1 MKNNVTELVFI
12 VDKSGSMAGLEKDTI
27 GGFNSMLQKQ
37 KNEEGVCY
45 ISTVFF
51 SELSEVIHNRINI
64 KEVEPLTEKDY
75 VAGGCTAL
83 LDALGDA
90 IKHITNVQK
99 YAASD
104 QKADNV
110 IFVIITDGEENSSHK
125 YSIREIKKMISMKQ
139 EKYGWEFIFLGANID
154 AIQTASS
161 YGIKQNRASNFCC
174 DPIGVNLNF
183 CCVSEAISECRA
195 DGEISSEWADEI
207 KSDFKK
213 RGK

>member
-51 SELSEVIHNRINI
+51 SEVSEVIHNRINI
-64 KEVEPLTEKDY
+64 KEVEPLTENDY

-125 YSIREIKKMISMKQ
+125 YSIQ
-139 EKYGWEFIFLGANID
+139 
-154 AIQTASS
+154 
-161 YGIKQNRASNFCC
+161 
-174 DPIGVNLNF
+174 
-183 CCVSEAISECRA
+183 
-195 DGEISSEWADEI
+195 
-207 KSDFKK
+207 
-213 RGK
+213 

>member
-83 LDALGDA
+83 LNALGDA

-125 YSIREIKKMISMKQ
+125 YSIREIKKMISSERARNAVKIAKPSSGYMQLMLVPVKWNN
-139 EKYGWEFIFLGANID
+139 GWLTYIEGKMISRVKSGNTKLFAKLKAN
-154 AIQTASS
+154 
-161 YGIKQNRASNFCC
+161 R
-174 DPIGVNLNF
+174 
-183 CCVSEAISECRA
+183 
-195 DGEISSEWADEI
+195 
-207 KSDFKK
+207 
-213 RGK
+213 